1 MKKRDLLNDH
11 SKLKGLAEAA
21 TPGPWKQ
28 DGDQVTQYG
37 QVVGVYIAR
46 EDGARIGQT
55 FSNCLVKTAEHC
67 RANAEFIAAAHPGA
81 VSELISENEALRKAL
96 AGMLF
101 AFDDG
106 VGREWSAEML
116 NYARKLCPAVEFKP

>member
-1 MKKRDLLNDH
+1 MKDH
-11 SKLKGLAEAA
+11 GKLKRLAEAA

-28 DGDQVTQYG
+28 DDNQETQYG

-55 FSNCLVKTAEHC
+55 FANVLVKTTKQC

-81 VSELISENEALRKAL
+81 VLELILENEALRKTL
-96 AGMLF
+96 AGILF

-106 VGREWSAEML
+106 VGRGWSAEL
-116 NYARKLCPAVEFKP
+116 LDHARKLCPAAEFKP